1 MSGGELSTGPE
12 AATAAG
18 RLGLTGH
25 QLGRYRLAQRIGE
38 GGMGVVHLALDEN
51 QRAVAVKVLR
61 PHVAGDPHARQRLAR
76 EVDTLTRVR
85 SPRVAEVL
93 DADVDCATPY
103 VVTRYVPA
111 PPLDDFVRE
120 NGPLERSAL
129 ARLGSG
135 LGEALT
141 AIHAVGVV
149 HRDLK
154 PANVLMLDGDPVVID
169 FGIAHVAD
177 DIRLT
182 STGLVMGTPGYLSPE
197 LIDGES
203 VDEATDW
210 WGWAA
215 TMAFAATGRP
225 PFGRG
230 PLEVVLDRVRRGVAD
245 VQGAPAVLV
254 PVLLAALS
262 VDPRQRPA
270 PGALRRAV
278 EQLELAAEEPVDE
291 KPVDEKRVGSN
302 RTQALTQVVPV
313 VPASQTAA
321 QTAALPAALPAV
333 LPAAQT
339 QVLPAVRVGPA
350 KTTAPPTQMLPAVR
364 AAPPQRLVAQPQHL
378 PVQAVQQPAPAR
390 QDLRGRPQLQPQAH
404 GPASEPQQHPR
415 PRHAR
420 RGTLVAGLVL
430 LAALTAALPVV
441 AVCLAVVGTVLAR
454 TVDATNG
461 ALLRRRYDRGARRA
475 DTALAL
481 ASSPWHLLLQ
491 ALLSIPLLPAIFAVL
506 TVLLARYGVGL
517 EGPTAFGALP
527 LAGAAVVGALTA
539 WWGPGGASLRRGSRT
554 VARAVTPGMNGG
566 LVGAL
571 LLLSLAGGA
580 VVLLMAWGWVP
591 DWTPLTAPPEPLG

>member
-1 MSGGELSTGPE
+1 
-12 AATAAG
+12 
-18 RLGLTGH
+18 
-25 QLGRYRLAQRIGE
+25 
-38 GGMGVVHLALDEN
+38 MGVVHLALDEN

-120 NGPLERSAL
+120 HGPLERSAL

-177 DIRLT
+177 DVRLT

-197 LIDGES
+197 LIEGES

-230 PLEVVLDRVRRGVAD
+230 PLEVVLDRVRRGAAD

-278 EQLELAAEEPVDE
+278 EQLELADEEPVDE
-291 KPVDEKRVGSN
+291 KPVDEKPVAAEPIGADG
-302 RTQALTQVVPV
+302 TQALTQVVPV
-313 VPASQTAA
+313 VPAAQTAA
-321 QTAALPAALPAV
+321 QPAAHTSAQTAAQ
-333 LPAAQT
+333 PAAQT
-339 QVLPAVRVGPA
+339 QVLPAVRAAPPQRA
-350 KTTAPPTQMLPAVR
+350 APPTQILPAVG
-364 AAPPQRLVAQPQHL
+364 AAPPQRLASPTRHL
-378 PVQAVQQPAPAR
+378 PFQAVQQPAPAR
-390 QDLRGRPQLQPQAH
+390 QDLRGWPQPQPQPH
-404 GPASEPQQHPR
+404 GPASEPQQLPR
-415 PRHAR
+415 ARPAR

-430 LAALTAALPVV
+430 LAALTAVLPVV
-441 AVCLAVVGTVLAR
+441 AVGLAVVGTVLAR
-454 TVDATNG
+454 TVAATSG
-461 ALLRRRYDRGARRA
+461 ALLRRRYERGARRA

-491 ALLSIPLLPAIFAVL
+491 ALLSIPLLLLPAIFAVL

-517 EGPTAFGALP
+517 EGPTAVGAVP

-554 VARAVTPGMNGG
+554 VARAVTPGTNGA

-580 VVLLMAWGWVP
+580 VVLLLAWGWVP